1 MEYDFHRNAN
11 VVINAT
17 KDQKNRVIATMT
29 VDDQYQHRFAHNSRI
44 SKALELMPPT
54 DLSERM
60 TGGQFFFVNDTL
72 YDFRDG
78 LYNGYVHDDDTISHL
93 NDLLGITMYRSGTDM
108 RVHEN
113 VTSGSI
119 TLGRQWSNRP
129 IKIEAF
135 REGGEFESELHYGW
149 SPFMK
154 SINSAFKLNRLICEN
169 GMRGLRNFMNTKI
182 PLVNRW
188 EEHLDIANIQIQNK
202 VDAIVQRRLVQMSTE
217 RASVKE
223 LLVLADHASNRL
235 RDDTT
240 KFTAANAKLRNIRDI
255 VNPKNFLGD
264 VYQSHM
270 FKKSAVCAQYP
281 GHLTTLDAYN
291 IATEIRSHSNETQ
304 NSTTRALDIIANDL
318 VFDHDNIILPSSGT
332 VGRKACA
339 FSDPDAAFFG
349 NMH

>member
-1 MEYDFHRNAN
+1 MNYDFHRNAN
-11 VVINAT
+11 VVIDSH
-17 KDQKNRVIATMT
+17 KDAKNRVVANMT
-29 VDDQYQHRFAHNSRI
+29 VDGEYQHRFAHNSRI
-44 SKALELMPPT
+44 TKALELMTPA

-60 TGGQFFFVNDTL
+60 SGGQYFFVEGIL

-93 NDLLGITMYRSGTDM
+93 NELLGITGHNSRSDL

-113 VTSGSI
+113 VTAGNV
-119 TLGRQWSNRP
+119 TLGRQWSKNN
-129 IKIEAF
+129 IKINAF

-154 SINSAFKLNRLICEN
+154 TINSAFKLNRLICEN

-202 VDAIVQRRLVQMSTE
+202 VDSIVQRRLVQMSTE

-223 LLVLADHASNRL
+223 LLVLAGHATNRL
-235 RDDTT
+235 RDDEGFSETNT
-240 KFTAANAKLRNIRDI
+240 KLRNIRNI
-255 VNPKNFLGD
+255 VDPKNFLNGI
-264 VYQSHM
+264 YQSHV
-270 FKKSAVCAQYP
+270 FTKSAVSAQYP

-304 NSTTRALDIIANDL
+304 NSTTHALDIIANDF

-332 VGRKACA
+332 VGRKTCA
-339 FSDPDAAFFG
+339 FSDPDAAYFG